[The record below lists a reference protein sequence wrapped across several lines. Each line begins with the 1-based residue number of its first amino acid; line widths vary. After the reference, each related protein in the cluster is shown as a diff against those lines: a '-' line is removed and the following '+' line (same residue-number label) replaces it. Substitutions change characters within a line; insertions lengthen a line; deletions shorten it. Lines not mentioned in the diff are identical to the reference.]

1 MTNKSLSLLT
11 KSLPIATS
19 LLLLSGCVVHIS
31 TANANIQQQQQRS
44 ISAAQL
50 QRLDIESEAGS
61 VRVIGSN
68 TATEITVDATI
79 YTVKSDDP
87 YILTL
92 EQKSGKAVLTAK
104 NNQSSGM
111 QIYQGNSP
119 SIDLVVTVPS
129 SFSLDIEDGSGD
141 INVQSITGNLKI
153 SDGSGSITINNAAG
167 NLKIEDGSGDINLV
181 DITGSV
187 DIDDNSGS
195 ISAKQL
201 GSYLTIEDD
210 SGDAL
215 AKRLGN
221 WLNAGTFIN
230 RHCIAKPRR
239 ERLAKE

>member
-1 MTNKSLSLLT
+1 
-11 KSLPIATS
+11 
-19 LLLLSGCVVHIS
+19 
-31 TANANIQQQQQRS
+31 
-44 ISAAQL
+44 
-50 QRLDIESEAGS
+50 
-61 VRVIGSN
+61 
-68 TATEITVDATI
+68 
-79 YTVKSDDP
+79 
-87 YILTL
+87 
-92 EQKSGKAVLTAK
+92 
-104 NNQSSGM
+104 M

-129 SFSLDIEDGSGD
+129 SFSLD
-141 INVQSITGNLKI
+141 
-153 SDGSGSITINNAAG
+153 
-167 NLKIEDGSGDINLV
+167 IEDGSGDINLV

>member
-61 VRVIGSN
+61 VRVIGSS

-201 GSYLTIEDD
+201 GSYLTIWRCT
-210 SGDAL
+210 GKAPWQL
-215 AKRLGN
+215 A
-221 WLNAGTFIN
+221 
-230 RHCIAKPRR
+230 
-239 ERLAKE
+239 

>member
-61 VRVIGSN
+61 VRVIGSS

-141 INVQSITGNLKI
+141 IDINGVQGDIDIDDGSGSINIIQGNHIKIDDGSGDINVQSITGNLKI
-153 SDGSGSITINNAAG
+153 S
-167 NLKIEDGSGDINLV
+167 DGSGDINLV

-201 GSYLTIEDD
+201 GSYLTI
-210 SGDAL
+210 GCWRCTGKAPWQL
-215 AKRLGN
+215 A
-221 WLNAGTFIN
+221 
-230 RHCIAKPRR
+230 
-239 ERLAKE
+239 

>member
-1 MTNKSLSLLT
+1 M
-11 KSLPIATS
+11 
-19 LLLLSGCVVHIS
+19 
-31 TANANIQQQQQRS
+31 
-44 ISAAQL
+44 SAAQL

-61 VRVIGSN
+61 VRVIGSS

-141 INVQSITGNLKI
+141 IDINGVQGDIDI
-153 SDGSGSITINNAAG
+153 DDGSGSITINNAAG

-230 RHCIAKPRR
+230 RHCIAKP
-239 ERLAKE
+239 